1 MLFLLETTALLF
13 LLEVV
18 TLLLLLDML
27 FCSSFLTYY
36 SACFVQLVIQL
47 LLLNV
52 IAFLASHCY
61 SIPFAWCH
69 CSSCST
75 MLLFV
80 HLDTSL
86 MRPSFCYSLFLLFQ
100 IGIPLLHF
108 LKSFKKL
115 SKFKFFKSNLEGE
128 NFFFYL
134 CLLTSFFNYPC
145 FWEMVVGNVFVCCV
159 GIIWTLYT

>member
-61 SIPFAWCH
+61 SIPFA
-69 CSSCST
+69 
-75 MLLFV
+75 
-80 HLDTSL
+80 
-86 MRPSFCYSLFLLFQ
+86 
-100 IGIPLLHF
+100 
-108 LKSFKKL
+108 
-115 SKFKFFKSNLEGE
+115 
-128 NFFFYL
+128 
-134 CLLTSFFNYPC
+134 
-145 FWEMVVGNVFVCCV
+145 
-159 GIIWTLYT
+159 